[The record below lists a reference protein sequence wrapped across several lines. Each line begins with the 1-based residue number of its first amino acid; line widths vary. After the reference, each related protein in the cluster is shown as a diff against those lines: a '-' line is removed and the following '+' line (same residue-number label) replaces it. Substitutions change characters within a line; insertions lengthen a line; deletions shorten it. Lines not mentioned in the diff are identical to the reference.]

1 MQCDF
6 FLPLDPEV
14 EDGDS
19 GSGFEDGGDAAH
31 EGGVVAP
38 FYFQLGVS
46 ALAIDGVLFFSDGG
60 GGLDGDGDFDG
71 VSRGDA
77 AEDSAGAVGCGV
89 DGAIFFYIGVVVLAA
104 F

>member
-1 MQCDF
+1 M
-6 FLPLDPEV
+6 PLDPEV
-14 EDGDS
+14 EDGDC

-31 EGGVVAP
+31 EGGIVAALD
-38 FYFQLGVS
+38 FDGGVS
-46 ALAIDGVLFFSDGG
+46 PRPIHGALFFSDGG

-77 AEDSAGAVGCGV
+77 AEDSACVVACGADDAV
-89 DGAIFFYIGVVVLAA
+89 FFYIGDVILAA